1 MIRKRIIAH
10 GRVQH
15 VGFRYTMMGI
25 ASSCHVTGWAKN
37 LYNGNVEIEVQG
49 AEHRVE
55 RFIQLMKE
63 DHPGGNRWIRIS
75 HLDITDIPTVNV
87 LKEKGFNAR
96 Y

>member
-1 MIRKRIIAH
+1 M
-10 GRVQH
+10 
-15 VGFRYTMMGI
+15 
-25 ASSCHVTGWAKN
+25 
-37 LYNGNVEIEVQG
+37 EIEVQG

-63 DHPGGNRWIRIS
+63 DHPGGNRWIRIT